1 MADDNANAA
10 SAATEG
16 EAPASGGAASGADAG
31 RGGGEFNAAAPASGD
46 KAGKEAPSTD
56 AKRGDAKAP
65 DAKAADDVPEWA
77 RDVPAQFRGKDERE
91 TIARLLGSQKDLRD
105 HLARNGGPV
114 KDISEYDFK
123 PNDRT
128 APWLGESGDI
138 ELANKA
144 LSVFQKHGL
153 GKVQAPAVLNDLM
166 EMMID
171 LEVMDPPIDPAK
183 ERAQLVPEEARL
195 FPKSEQD
202 NLATRRIEKAHAMV
216 KLLIADGLPEA
227 DAMPLIGALS
237 TAGGVR
243 LVEFLA
249 GKMGSTNPLT
259 GTSMASPLSDA
270 DIDRMIAETPRDDLA
285 GQAKIT
291 EAIKRLHGAR

>member
-1 MADDNANAA
+1 MTEQNANAA
-10 SAATEG
+10 PAASEG
-16 EAPASGGAASGADAG
+16 GAPAQSGGDGADAG
-31 RGGGEFNAAAPASGD
+31 RGGGEFNAAAPASG
-46 KAGKEAPSTD
+46 KEAAPADKGAKKEAGTD
-56 AKRGDAKAP
+56 AKPPAGQGEEVPDWAK
-65 DAKAADDVPEWA
+65 DI
-77 RDVPAQFRGKDERE
+77 PAQFRGKDERE
-91 TIARLLGSQKDLRD
+91 TIQRLLGSQKEIRD
-105 HLARNGGPV
+105 FLARNGGPV
-114 KDISEYDFK
+114 RDIKEYDFK

-128 APWLGESGDI
+128 APWLGTEGDI

-153 GKVQAPAVLNDLM
+153 GKVQGPAVLNDLM

-171 LEVMDPPIDPAK
+171 LEVMDPPVDPSK
-183 ERAQLVPEEARL
+183 ERAQLLPEEARL

-202 NLATRRIEKAHAMV
+202 NLVTRRIEKAHAMV

-249 GKMGSTNPLT
+249 QKMGSTNPIT
-259 GTSMASPLSDA
+259 GTSMAAPMSREDLKKAIAATPLSDY
-270 DIDRMIAETPRDDLA
+270 E
-285 GQAKIT
+285 GQARLQ
-291 EAIKRLHGAR
+291 EQYKRMFGGA